1 MATALENN
9 ANYQTEEFDNREDQS
24 DIRDGDDTSLN
35 ASYEIAF
42 DNGSKFDISAIWV
55 DTDRTEDERSFEYD
69 DPTAINNSIVE
80 GGNLETDNANV
91 SYIDQT
97 NYNINSSY
105 ELPLFGGTSKFK
117 LVLQA
122 LKSLFTSKK

>member
-1 MATALENN
+1 
-9 ANYQTEEFDNREDQS
+9 EEFDNREDQT
-24 DIRDGDDTSLN
+24 DTRVGDDTSLN

-42 DNGSKFDISAIWV
+42 DNGSKFDFSAIWF

-97 NYNINSSY
+97 NYNINSGY
-105 ELPLFGGTSKFK
+105 ELPLFGGTS
-117 LVLQA
+117 
-122 LKSLFTSKK
+122 